1 VETDLM
7 EKGEP
12 MGIAKTGQDNGGGIF
27 SMRTLRL
34 GFDLLRTT
42 FAEWNEDN
50 VPRLAA
56 GLAYYIAFAL
66 APLLV
71 ITIAVAGFVLQ
82 EQFVRD
88 EVLGVVTRTVGTQA
102 GELVGGL
109 IDGLRQPSSG
119 IISTVLGV
127 GALLFGAIS
136 AFDQLTSALNVVW
149 DVPEDKIPSG
159 IRAMIKTK
167 VLSFGMVL
175 MIGFLLLVS
184 LVLSTMLSALDGY
197 VANLFPSAEIIL
209 RLVNM
214 ALSFGIIVVLFAMI
228 YRFLPSITLQWRD
241 VWIGAVFTAILF
253 TIGKYAL
260 GLYLGSASTASAY
273 GAAGSF
279 VLILLWIYYSAQIV
293 LFGAEFTQVYARR
306 FGSLCPENQA
316 TQTESTGQV
325 QVAEA

>member
-1 VETDLM
+1 
-7 EKGEP
+7 
-12 MGIAKTGQDNGGGIF
+12 
-27 SMRTLRL
+27 MRVLRT
-34 GFDLLRTT
+34 GFDLLRKT

-71 ITIAVAGFVLQ
+71 ITIAVVGFVLQ
-82 EQFVRD
+82 EQFVRE
-88 EVLGVVTRTVGTQA
+88 EVLGLVTNTVGTQA
-102 GELVGGL
+102 SELVAEL

-119 IISTVLGV
+119 ILSTVLGL
-127 GALLFGAIS
+127 GALCFGAIN
-136 AFDQLTSALNVVW
+136 AFDQLKSALNIVW
-149 DVPEDKIPSG
+149 DVPDDKIESG
-159 IRAMIKTK
+159 IRGMVKSK

-184 LVLSTMLSALDGY
+184 LVLSTFLSAFDGY
-197 VANLFPSAEIIL
+197 IANLFPSADVVL
-209 RLVNM
+209 RVVNM
-214 ALSFGIIVVLFAMI
+214 TLSLGIIIVLFALI
-228 YRFLPSITLQWRD
+228 YRFLPAIRLQWRD

-260 GLYLGSASTASAY
+260 SLYLGSTGTASAY

-293 LFGAEFTQVYARR
+293 LFGAEFTQVYARQY
-306 FGSLCPENQA
+306 GSLRQDDNS
-316 TQTESTGQV
+316 TEQNKTEPRGQV
-325 QVAEA
+325 KVAEAQTT